1 MKNTP
6 KIVILNQE
14 LVRDKLRQKKY
25 DEVCLSSWGHLD
37 EFIQFI
43 TSFGIFSMLAQL
55 GLTTGHSGLPVTLLA
70 MLAFVKPLFGIK
82 FDDNIKYL
90 FQDRRVGLMVGS
102 GCLVSNFAVSG
113 RGEETTTALTFGG
126 GGVLDFED
134 TKFSVFFL
142 IFSALASCFGISPG
156 AGSLRF

>member
-6 KIVILNQE
+6 KIVILNQK
-14 LVRDKLRQKKY
+14 LVREKLRQKKY
-25 DEVCLSSWGHLD
+25 DDVCLSSWGHLD

-55 GLTTGHSGLPVTLLA
+55 GLTTGHSGIPVILLV

-90 FQDRRVGLMVGS
+90 FQDCHVLRLLGFNLEQIEKGYSKR
-102 GCLVSNFAVSG
+102 
-113 RGEETTTALTFGG
+113 TTANGCKPIHPNTLRN
-126 GGVLDFED
+126 L
-134 TKFSVFFL
+134 L
-142 IFSALASCFGISPG
+142 SAPWL
-156 AGSLRF
+156 